1 MEATVFT
8 EILLPV
14 SLVLIMF
21 GMGMTL
27 TLADF
32 QRLLITPKTVTV
44 GLVGQL
50 IGLPLVAFGLA
61 LAFSLEPHIAIGLM
75 ILSACPGGT
84 SSNLLSH
91 IARANIALSV
101 TLTAVTSVICIITTP
116 WLIRFSIDYFAITPD
131 ETFSLIK
138 TSLSLLVIT
147 LIPIG
152 LGMLVR
158 KFALNFAVRS
168 ENFFKHLST
177 LFLFSMIAIIAYKE
191 REILW
196 EAFPSIFMVT
206 LSLNIIAT
214 ALGILFAKISRLN
227 AQDALT
233 IGIEVGTQNATVA
246 ILIAVTFLAKPEYS
260 IAGAV
265 YGVGMYLGAFGLI
278 LLRKKSWLGFREK
291 TIENKL

>member
-91 IARANIALSV
+91 IARANIALS
-101 TLTAVTSVICIITTP
+101 
-116 WLIRFSIDYFAITPD
+116 
-131 ETFSLIK
+131 E
-138 TSLSLLVIT
+138 
-147 LIPIG
+147 
-152 LGMLVR
+152 
-158 KFALNFAVRS
+158 
-168 ENFFKHLST
+168 
-177 LFLFSMIAIIAYKE
+177 
-191 REILW
+191 
-196 EAFPSIFMVT
+196 
-206 LSLNIIAT
+206 
-214 ALGILFAKISRLN
+214 
-227 AQDALT
+227 
-233 IGIEVGTQNATVA
+233 
-246 ILIAVTFLAKPEYS
+246 
-260 IAGAV
+260 
-265 YGVGMYLGAFGLI
+265 
-278 LLRKKSWLGFREK
+278 
-291 TIENKL
+291 

>member
-8 EILLPV
+8 EILLPA

-27 TLADF
+27 TVADF

-50 IGLPLVAFGLA
+50 IGLPMVAFGLA

-75 ILSACPGGT
+75 ILAACPGGT

-116 WLIRFSIDYFAITPD
+116 WLIRFSIDYFAISPD

-177 LFLFSMIAIIAYKE
+177 FFLFSMIAIIAYKE

-214 ALGILFAKISRLN
+214 ALGMMFAKLSRLN
-227 AQDALT
+227 VQDALT

-265 YGVGMYLGAFGLI
+265 YGVGMYIGAFGLI
-278 LLRKKSWLGFREK
+278 VLRKKGWLGFNEK
-291 TIENKL
+291 TVESN